1 MFDKNIVIDENK
13 ALLDSSQVLKQYF
26 IEVNSVS
33 KHSEEIESK
42 INDYHAYLNEIAKLI
57 RKEGNLKITSLKSL
71 SQIEL
76 KQANTLER
84 EFGKTKNKK
93 EVNIILNKLDKIRDN
108 LKFHGT
114 EIEIFHDALRDT
126 INILNPIEDNIYKI
140 RKLLL
145 RLQISII
152 KFYLSKFFINI
163 ISIFVVSF
171 FLNYLIDF
179 TENHIEVIFTISHFH
194 VLIFSLTI
202 QTYLFEP
209 YLFNKFMDKVN
220 WNLINKVRISLPV
233 INTDLNNEVDNF
245 NNIVIRY
252 EHLNEFKI

>member
-84 EFGKTKNKK
+84 EFGKRKIKK
-93 EVNIILNKLDKIRDN
+93 EVNIILNKLDKIR
-108 LKFHGT
+108 
-114 EIEIFHDALRDT
+114 
-126 INILNPIEDNIYKI
+126 
-140 RKLLL
+140 
-145 RLQISII
+145 II
-152 KFYLSKFFINI
+152 
-163 ISIFVVSF
+163 
-171 FLNYLIDF
+171 
-179 TENHIEVIFTISHFH
+179 
-194 VLIFSLTI
+194 
-202 QTYLFEP
+202 
-209 YLFNKFMDKVN
+209 
-220 WNLINKVRISLPV
+220 
-233 INTDLNNEVDNF
+233 
-245 NNIVIRY
+245 
-252 EHLNEFKI
+252 